1 MNHHRAL
8 ATIFFRVFGVS
19 NIIYSVLYW
28 AYGTFM
34 NFFETESRLI
44 VTVLWASSY
53 LGLGVF
59 LIVLSNFLGGLVVRG
74 LDQPSAPPPP
84 FAGSN

>member
-1 MNHHRAL
+1 
-8 ATIFFRVFGVS
+8 
-19 NIIYSVLYW
+19 
-28 AYGTFM
+28 M

-59 LIVLSNFLGGLVVRG
+59 LIVLSNFLGGLVIRG
-74 LDQPSAPPPP
+74 LDQPSAPPATLRWFELTSPVCP
-84 FAGSN
+84 LSSHKRKA